1 MASMLK
7 QAIVEVCGLDPAELH
22 DDSRLDALGIDSLSV
37 AEVIVDVEM
46 RLDRE
51 LPLELLRRLDTVPT
65 IASLSIAARSTAPLP
80 FHRIH
85 RRACGTIGV

>member
-1 MASMLK
+1 VRVDLAPMLK
-7 QAIVEVCGLDPAELH
+7 EAIVEVCGLDPAELH

-51 LPLELLRRLDTVPT
+51 LPLELLRRLDAVPT
-65 IASLSIAARSTAPLP
+65 IGQLASELERTLAEPAS
-80 FHRIH
+80 
-85 RRACGTIGV
+85 G

>member
-1 MASMLK
+1 VDLAPMLK
-7 QAIVEVCGLDPAELH
+7 EAIAEVCGLDPAVLR
-22 DDSRLDALGIDSLSV
+22 DDARLDALGIDSLSV

-65 IASLSIAARSTAPLP
+65 IGQLAVELE
-80 FHRIH
+80 
-85 RRACGTIGV
+85 RALAEPTLG

>member
-1 MASMLK
+1 VELAPMLK
-7 QAIVEVCGLDPAELH
+7 EAIAEVCGLDPALL
-22 DDSRLDALGIDSLSV
+22 DDDARLDALGIDSLSV

-65 IASLSIAARSTAPLP
+65 IGQLAVELE
-80 FHRIH
+80 
-85 RRACGTIGV
+85 RALAEPTPG

>member
-1 MASMLK
+1 MLK
-7 QAIVEVCGLDPAELH
+7 EAIAEVCGLDPALL
-22 DDSRLDALGIDSLSV
+22 DDDARLDALGIDSLSV

-65 IASLSIAARSTAPLP
+65 IGQLAAELE
-80 FHRIH
+80 
-85 RRACGTIGV
+85 RALAEPTPG

>member
-1 MASMLK
+1 MLK
-7 QAIVEVCGLDPAELH
+7 EAIAEVCGLDPALL
-22 DDSRLDALGIDSLSV
+22 DDDARLDALGIDSLSV

-65 IASLSIAARSTAPLP
+65 IGQLAVELE
-80 FHRIH
+80 
-85 RRACGTIGV
+85 RALAEPTPG

>member
-1 MASMLK
+1 MLK
-7 QAIVEVCGLDPAELH
+7 EAIAEVCGLDPAVLH
-22 DDSRLDALGIDSLSV
+22 DEARLDALGIDSLSV

-65 IASLSIAARSTAPLP
+65 IGQLAVELE
-80 FHRIH
+80 
-85 RRACGTIGV
+85 RALAEPTLG

>member
-1 MASMLK
+1 MLK
-7 QAIVEVCGLDPAELH
+7 EAIAEVCGLDPAVLQ
-22 DDSRLDALGIDSLSV
+22 DDARLDALGIDSLSV

-65 IASLSIAARSTAPLP
+65 IGQLAVELERALAESTL
-80 FHRIH
+80 
-85 RRACGTIGV
+85 G